1 MIESEK
7 MGEGPRAGRPLRALF
22 VLTSMPVGGAETL
35 LVNLARRLDRERIV
49 PEICCLKQPGPLGEE
64 IAREIPVHARM
75 IRHKYDVGVAY
86 RLRRLMQRRQID
98 AAITVGAGDKMF
110 WGRIAAHIAGVP
122 VVLAA
127 LHSTGWPDGVGR
139 LNRMLTRW
147 TDRFIAVAEPHG
159 RYLVENESFPACKV
173 SVIPNGVDTERFRP
187 NPAARALIR
196 TSLGIPAHAPVFGI
210 VAALRPEKNHAL
222 FVAAAERIVRA
233 VPHAHF
239 LIVGDGP
246 RRDLIQNA
254 ARSRGVDRQT
264 HILGNRSD
272 IPELLAALDVFMLTS
287 HQEANPVSIL
297 EALAAGVPVIATRVG
312 SVAETVREG
321 ITGYLAEPGDVAR
334 LASRGVY
341 LATRAEVAA
350 RLGAQGRRLVVKNWS
365 LEAMVQGYER
375 LIREV
380 YDSKHVG
387 SRAGGTLPVGQ
398 PTTDVPDPRVAAASR
413 GK

>member
-1 MIESEK
+1 MIESGK

-49 PEICCLKQPGPLGEE
+49 PEICCLKQRGPLGEE
-64 IAREIPVHARM
+64 TAREIPVHARM
-75 IRHKYDVGVAY
+75 IRHKYDVGVVH

-98 AAITVGAGDKMF
+98 AVITVGAGDKMF

-159 RYLVENESFPACKV
+159 RYLVENEFFPACKV

-187 NPAARALIR
+187 NSAARAPIR
-196 TSLGIPAHAPVFGI
+196 SFLGIPAQAPVFGI

-222 FVAAAERIVRA
+222 FVAAAERIGRA
-233 VPHAHF
+233 VPDAHF

-246 RRDLIQNA
+246 QRDLIQNA
-254 ARSRGVDRQT
+254 ARAHGMDRQT
-264 HILGNRSD
+264 HLLGNRSD
-272 IPELLAALDVFMLTS
+272 IPNLLAALDVFMLTS

-312 SVAETVREG
+312 SVPETVREG

-341 LATRAEVAA
+341 LATHADVAA

-365 LEAMVQGYER
+365 LEAMVHGYER

-380 YDSKHVG
+380 YDAKHVG
-387 SRAGGTLPVGQ
+387 SRAGRTLPVGQ
-398 PTTDVPDPRVAAASR
+398 PTTDVPNPRVAAASR